1 MRNAKAA
8 LLAAIEIYNKPRF
21 DYRDEC
27 VVILLLNAWE
37 LLLKAL
43 LSKNKVSVFYP
54 KKRGQPYRTLSWDD
68 ALTRAQTYFPKD
80 VSSLPVR
87 KNLDI
92 LSTYRDNS
100 VHFYNSGDFRSVIHA
115 LAQTNIV
122 NFKDL
127 LKSSFGVDLGDEITW
142 RLLPL
147 GLKPPID
154 PIEYMSKRSQAGDR
168 KDPAVRQFILELR
181 AAAREVE
188 EAGADTGRLMTAFT
202 VKLESTKKIERA
214 DIVVGVE
221 KTGTGSGPLA
231 VYKTIDP
238 NISHPLQQ
246 RDLVQKIG
254 TIHER
259 KFTTYVFQA
268 VVWKHQL
275 KSNQRYCWQA
285 TGGILTKYS
294 NDVVPLIRELSE
306 ADVEAALKDYA
317 AHLKARANTAQP
329 R

>member
-1 MRNAKAA
+1 
-8 LLAAIEIYNKPRF
+8 
-21 DYRDEC
+21 
-27 VVILLLNAWE
+27 
-37 LLLKAL
+37 
-43 LSKNKVSVFYP
+43 
-54 KKRGQPYRTLSWDD
+54 
-68 ALTRAQTYFPKD
+68 
-80 VSSLPVR
+80 
-87 KNLDI
+87 
-92 LSTYRDNS
+92 
-100 VHFYNSGDFRSVIHA
+100 
-115 LAQTNIV
+115 
-122 NFKDL
+122 
-127 LKSSFGVDLGDEITW
+127 
-142 RLLPL
+142 
-147 GLKPPID
+147 
-154 PIEYMSKRSQAGDR
+154 
-168 KDPAVRQFILELR
+168 LELR